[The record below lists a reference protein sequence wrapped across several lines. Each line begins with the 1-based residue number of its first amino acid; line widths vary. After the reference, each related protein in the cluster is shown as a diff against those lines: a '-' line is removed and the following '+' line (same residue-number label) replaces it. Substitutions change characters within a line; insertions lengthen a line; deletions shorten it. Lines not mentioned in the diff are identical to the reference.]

1 MLFDQAAE
9 GPAAA
14 QSHALVQG
22 ELVEGALAVGPHL
35 FQGAATHSDDFRRLV
50 VLASRL
56 TASQDASVTDPT
68 PDAATAATVAPASSA
83 APGRFGG
90 LGAGYW
96 KLWTASVVSNLG
108 DGISAVAY
116 PWLATVLTRDPLL
129 IAGVGVATRLPW
141 LLFSLPAGVYVDRS
155 DRRRLMVACNASR
168 FAVTAVVSLAV
179 LFEVMNLPLLY
190 VTAILLGIAEVLYDN
205 ASQTIL
211 PSVVPAERLER
222 ANGNLWGAEL
232 VMNQFVGPP
241 LGGFLIA
248 VGLALPFGIDAVTF
262 AVSAALI
269 AVLAG
274 SFRPRAAETEAT
286 AARSLRGE
294 MVEGMRWLWSHRLLR
309 TLAITLGIM
318 NGMGMAV
325 FAIEVLF
332 VQEILLL
339 DARGFG
345 FLFIAGAVGGVLGS
359 QLAPLV
365 TKGIGPGPSL
375 YLCLVAGGVTLG
387 VNGLTSNPW
396 VFGAMFVIFSFTAV
410 IWNVITV
417 SLRQTVIPDR
427 LLGRVNSVYR
437 FFGWGSMP
445 IGSFLGGLLVT
456 VGTALAGREFGLR
469 LPFFVAAA
477 VHFATLAAVGSRLST
492 GQIEAARAAASR
504 P

>member
-1 MLFDQAAE
+1 MLLDQAPKR
-9 GPAAA
+9 PAATQPQA
-14 QSHALVQG
+14 FVQG
-22 ELVEGALAVGPHL
+22 ELVKGALAVGLHL
-35 FQGAATHSDDFRRLV
+35 LHGAATHSDDFRRLA

-68 PDAATAATVAPASSA
+68 PDAAAAATVPSVPPAP
-83 APGRFGG
+83 PGRFSG

-155 DRRRLMVACNASR
+155 DRRRLMIACNASR
-168 FAVTAVVSLAV
+168 FLLTAVVALAV
-179 LFEVMNLPLLY
+179 LFDVINLPVLY
-190 VTAILLGIAEVLYDN
+190 LTAVLLGVAEVLYDN

-222 ANGNLWGAEL
+222 ANGNLWGAEV

-262 AVSAALI
+262 AASAALI
-269 AVLAG
+269 AALAG
-274 SFRPRAAETEAT
+274 SFRPRAEAAEAT

-294 MVEGMRWLWSHRLLR
+294 MAEGMRWLWSHRLLR

-345 FLFIAGAVGGVLGS
+345 FLFIAGAIGGVLGS
-359 QLAPLV
+359 QLAPTV
-365 TKGIGPGPSL
+365 TKRIGPGPSL
-375 YLCLVAGGVTLG
+375 YLCLLAGGVTLG

-396 VFGAMFVIFSFTAV
+396 VFGAMFVVFSFTAV
-410 IWNVITV
+410 VWNVITV

-445 IGSFLGGLLVT
+445 IGSLIGGLLVT
-456 VGTALAGREFGLR
+456 LGTALAGREFGLR
-469 LPFFVAAA
+469 LPFLVAAVVHFLTFAVVGARLSTDNIEAAKAAA
-477 VHFATLAAVGSRLST
+477 VH
-492 GQIEAARAAASR
+492 